1 MSRSRSRLDLDRD
14 GFELYGTGLRF
25 SGSRLI
31 YSRPYNN
38 IFVYNKIKRE
48 IHIHVQAEEPYF
60 HLSRVRNKR
69 TTSFHKYSFS
79 FSLELL
85 SSLPYLGI
93 GIVIGIPNDF
103 FPGSGRVSVQR
114 DGIGTGSGPKKPVS
128 QDSSEDLGDSIDG
141 CC

>member
-1 MSRSRSRLDLDRD
+1 MWTCCRVESCGTVPIPIPIPIPFSILSGSGLSCTGRDRD

-38 IFVYNKIKRE
+38 IFVYNKIKQE

-60 HLSRVRNKR
+60 HLSRVKNQA
-69 TTSFHKYSFS
+69 TTRFHKYLFW

-85 SSLPYLGI
+85 PISYKSIKNCRLI
-93 GIVIGIPNDF
+93 SVIFVTAG
-103 FPGSGRVSVQR
+103 
-114 DGIGTGSGPKKPVS
+114 
-128 QDSSEDLGDSIDG
+128 
-141 CC
+141 